1 MSSHN
6 AAIKDMDAYIASCPP
21 EYQARLEEVRAIIK
35 RHAPGTS
42 ERISYGM
49 PTFYQNGNLIH
60 FALAKKHIGIYP
72 GPLAIEAFSERFD
85 REGLK
90 YSKGAL
96 QLPLDRDLPWDLIR
110 DLVLFNINNLS

>member
-1 MSSHN
+1 MSSDN
-6 AAIKDMDAYIASCPP
+6 AAIKDIDAYIASCPF
-21 EYQARLEEVRAIIK
+21 EYQARLEEIRAIIK
-35 RHAPGTS
+35 RHAPGAS

-72 GPLAIEAFSERFD
+72 GPLAIEAFIDRFD
-85 REGLK
+85 KEDLA

-96 QLPLDRDLPWDLIR
+96 QLPLDRDLPLDLIR
-110 DLVLFNINNLS
+110 DLVLFNVNTLP